1 MGFVLFLDK
10 CDAVLSDKQYYHF
23 CVRAMRASRIIFH
36 KREGVK
42 KKEYIL
48 NVEIR
53 IWAACSVVVQ
63 IYLNKY
69 ICVV

>member
-23 CVRAMRASRIIFH
+23 CVRAMRASRILFR

-53 IWAACSVVVQ
+53 I
-63 IYLNKY
+63 
-69 ICVV
+69 

>member
-42 KKEYIL
+42 KEYIL

-53 IWAACSVVVQ
+53 I
-63 IYLNKY
+63 
-69 ICVV
+69 